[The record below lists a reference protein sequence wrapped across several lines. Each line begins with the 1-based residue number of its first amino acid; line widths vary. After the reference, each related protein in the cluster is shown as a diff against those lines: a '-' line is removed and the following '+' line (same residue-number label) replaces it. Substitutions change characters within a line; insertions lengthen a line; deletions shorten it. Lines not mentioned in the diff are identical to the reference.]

1 MRFAGVPRR
10 RARRCVAP
18 GQPLAGG
25 GGGRGTLSGSPPLRG
40 PPPRL
45 GVATA
50 CTCRERGLRP
60 PGSRGG
66 AAWPGPTAWA
76 PACCADAADALRSR
90 AAAKKMECAKKV
102 GCPAPARRAVGCGRR
117 LPSGLPWR
125 PRNSVSGYGN
135 WGFTSLGGSLT
146 FPFAMEN
153 SEPLLLGTEK
163 ASERSAFT
171 LQSHRPHALYYTMRS
186 APMSARLSSRQ
197 HVGALRPAAR
207 AGSATSRPRIVA
219 VRAEK
224 VVGIDLG
231 TTNSAV
237 RARRP
242 AVVPCAA
249 PPPFLVLAAPSARS
263 PGAAPGAGCCYGGRQ
278 AYHCEQRRGRAHH
291 P

>member
-1 MRFAGVPRR
+1 MR
-10 RARRCVAP
+10 RATLGDP
-18 GQPLAGG
+18 GRPC
-25 GGGRGTLSGSPPLRG
+25 GT
-40 PPPRL
+40 PPPTTPSVHPSKDVRGKTLNLAL
-45 GVATA
+45 G
-50 CTCRERGLRP
+50 ERKRP
-60 PGSRGG
+60 Q
-66 AAWPGPTAWA
+66 T
-76 PACCADAADALRSR
+76 
-90 AAAKKMECAKKV
+90 
-102 GCPAPARRAVGCGRR
+102 
-117 LPSGLPWR
+117 
-125 PRNSVSGYGN
+125 
-135 WGFTSLGGSLT
+135 
-146 FPFAMEN
+146 
-153 SEPLLLGTEK
+153 
-163 ASERSAFT
+163 SAFT
-171 LQSHRPHALYYTMRS
+171 LQSHRPQLYYYTMRS